1 MNRYKYKFRE
11 LLVIMKADATSNV
24 SIYTEY
30 FTLTD
35 KNRQEYGK
43 KMVVL

>member
-1 MNRYKYKFRE
+1 
-11 LLVIMKADATSNV
+11 MKAESTSNV

-35 KNRQEYGK
+35 KYRQEYGK
-43 KMVVL
+43 KMVVLLQVGAFF